1 MKFNNQSAQQLTEA
15 VTMETNTVKRSHEQI
30 DSFDRIQFKFLFL
43 IVFSWFFVA
52 SLGKSLTTTRGST
65 EQHFWKEAVTQT
77 NSLVPYLF
85 MRV

>member
-1 MKFNNQSAQQLTEA
+1 MKFNHQSAQQLKEA

-52 SLGKSLTTTRGST
+52 SLGKFLTCLLYTSPSPRDVEESRMPSS
-65 EQHFWKEAVTQT
+65 A
-77 NSLVPYLF
+77 
-85 MRV
+85 

>member
-1 MKFNNQSAQQLTEA
+1 MKFNNQSAQQLKEA
-15 VTMETNTVKRSHEQI
+15 ITMETNTVKRSYEQI

-52 SLGKSLTTTRGST
+52 SLSKFLTATRSST
-65 EQHFWKEAVTQT
+65 NQHFWQEAVTQT